1 MTLPADDQAIEFKIK
16 GNRLILIAK
25 DRKVTL
31 RRSRRVCSLVQIQ
44 ERQKLV
50 QRIRRL
56 DEAVGQVLETL
67 TTLRN
72 AWRLRDTVPD
82 CFEASQYDVLQKRL
96 AMYTTNFTMECAR
109 LHHIWSLDPEF
120 GNEHHDWTVP
130 LNDDGLSAIFLPDLR
145 PGEEGKK
152 IEVRFC
158 FGCVAVPP
166 TLKALEAVI
175 TVVPECCE
183 PYRPFNVPPVWV
195 DPTKQYVY
203 PVGETVGQPVV
214 IC

>member
-1 MTLPADDQAIEFKIK
+1 
-16 GNRLILIAK
+16 
-25 DRKVTL
+25 
-31 RRSRRVCSLVQIQ
+31 
-44 ERQKLV
+44 
-50 QRIRRL
+50 
-56 DEAVGQVLETL
+56 
-67 TTLRN
+67 
-72 AWRLRDTVPD
+72 
-82 CFEASQYDVLQKRL
+82 
-96 AMYTTNFTMECAR
+96 MYTTNFTMECAR

>member
-1 MTLPADDQAIEFKIK
+1 M
-16 GNRLILIAK
+16 
-25 DRKVTL
+25 
-31 RRSRRVCSLVQIQ
+31 CSLVQIQ

-183 PYRPFNVPPVWV
+183 LYRPFNVPPVWV

-203 PVGETVGQPVV
+203 PVGETVGPPVV